1 MLVVWEQVAVMEMA
15 QGFLQPV
22 LNPSVMFL
30 EGRDP
35 TLDVCASVTVIME
48 GSIPMLLE
56 VQVRFA
62 DSRAGYPGSETEREI
77 GACHELL
84 AYRPPTKQ
92 QRVSSRRAWEWGQL
106 AVFLLRS
113 IRVTA
118 CHWRTRAVARV
129 VRASKLV
136 KRATCL

>member
-1 MLVVWEQVAVMEMA
+1 MLNRLLNCARARGVGQVAVMEMA

-56 VQVRFA
+56 VQVRDDA
-62 DSRAGYPGSETEREI
+62 MLNISGTVI
-77 GACHELL
+77 VC
-84 AYRPPTKQ
+84 
-92 QRVSSRRAWEWGQL
+92 
-106 AVFLLRS
+106 
-113 IRVTA
+113 
-118 CHWRTRAVARV
+118 
-129 VRASKLV
+129 
-136 KRATCL
+136 